1 MSENAL
7 KGNALIG
14 KNRWTIILPAVFIM
28 YTISFFDR
36 VNIGMALPHIT
47 AEMGLSS
54 VEAGWLGS
62 AFAWGYVATQFT
74 AGWLALRFGSR
85 RIIGV
90 SLFLWCL
97 RHAYRPDAKLR

>member
-1 MSENAL
+1 MSDNAL

-14 KNRWTIILPAVFIM
+14 KKRWTIILPAVFIM

-47 AEMGLSS
+47 AEMGLSP
-54 VEAGWLGS
+54 VEAGWLGG

-74 AGWLALRFGSR
+74 AGWLAGASLWIAKNNWRQP
-85 RIIGV
+85 V
-90 SLFLWCL
+90 SFWCL
-97 RHAYRPDAKLR
+97 RHAHGSDA